1 MSYPGPPASSD
12 FPWIDA
18 GGPVPAADTYGTL
31 LPASFR
37 RRRGLLVRG
46 IPSVTGVPAPF
57 SLRRAHSRSDHGQG
71 CPSGVVFSPEGAFP
85 QLTRTEP
92 FSRRHFD
99 AGGAFSYGIPSVTGL
114 PAPFSRRRG
123 SSRSD
128 HGQGCPSGVVFSP
141 EGAFPQL
148 VRTEPFFRRHFDAGG
163 AFSYGIPSVT
173 HRLSTLSQR
182 LRWRRPHPQCAVSV
196 VVCFQ

>member
-37 RRRGLLVRG
+37 RRRGLLVRN
-46 IPSVTGVPAPF
+46 PF
-57 SLRRAHSRSDHGQG
+57 GNR
-71 CPSGVVFSPEGAFP
+71 CPGVVFSPEGAFP
-85 QLTRTEP
+85 QPVRTEP

-148 VRTEPFFRRHFDAGG
+148 VRTEPFSRRHFEAGG
-163 AFSYGIPSVT
+163 AFSYVIPSAS